1 MLIEDSLS
9 ITIGCAIMV
18 LIGFIWTI
26 NILRIAFADN
36 VDKITKIAFNGLKW
50 MFILTLLMW
59 LIEHLKSYIDWTIK
73 QGILPKEDKSVNTI

>member
-9 ITIGCAIMV
+9 ITIACIIMT

-26 NILRIAFADN
+26 NILRIVFADN
-36 VDKITKIAFNGLKW
+36 VNKITKIAFNGLKW

-59 LIEHLKSYIDWTIK
+59 VINHFKSYI
-73 QGILPKEDKSVNTI
+73 G

>member
-9 ITIGCAIMV
+9 ITIACVIMI

-26 NILRIAFADN
+26 NILRIVFADN

-50 MFILTLLMW
+50 MLILTLLMW
-59 LIEHLKSYIDWTIK
+59 VIDHFKSYI
-73 QGILPKEDKSVNTI
+73 G

>member
-1 MLIEDSLS
+1 MLIEDNLS
-9 ITIGCAIMV
+9 ITIACVIMV

-26 NILRIAFADN
+26 NILRIVFADN

-59 LIEHLKSYIDWTIK
+59 LIEHFKSYID
-73 QGILPKEDKSVNTI
+73 